1 MRYMTCHALGCW
13 LTSTKWT
20 LEIILVLKEKF
31 FLLSILYKLS
41 IRLLMRFIQYSLVS
55 TLGDFFLWCLCKCFL
70 MTKQN
75 SMM

>member
-1 MRYMTCHALGCW
+1 MTCHALGCW

-41 IRLLMRFIQYSLVS
+41 IRLLMGFIQYSLVS
-55 TLGDFFLWCLCKCFL
+55 TLGDFFCGAYA
-70 MTKQN
+70 N
-75 SMM
+75 AP